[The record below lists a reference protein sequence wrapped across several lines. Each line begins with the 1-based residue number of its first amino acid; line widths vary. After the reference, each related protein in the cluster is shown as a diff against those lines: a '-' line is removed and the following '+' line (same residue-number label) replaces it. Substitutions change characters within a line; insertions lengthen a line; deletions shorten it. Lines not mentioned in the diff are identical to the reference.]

1 MNMQMARTLPLAAAM
16 TATAFVLA
24 GCTGGSG
31 SGAPPP
37 MAASASATTRHPSNR
52 PFADLGGLVHWQPN
66 RARSWMSPD
75 ANSQTLLYVSD
86 IATGSV
92 QVFAYPKGTL
102 EGTLTGF
109 GYPQGECADSSGNV
123 YIADAGND
131 VVVEY
136 AHGGTSPIATLND
149 PNAYPASCAVDPAS
163 GNVAVANLLT
173 AQNFNAGTVA
183 IYPPGSS
190 NATATYADPSIVREY
205 FLAYD
210 LSGKIYVAG
219 VSGKSGKFVY
229 ATVAPDGTFTD
240 IPITG
245 GTLGFPGGVQRYGS
259 DMAVGD
265 QQGSVVGKPDIYRIA
280 STGKI
285 GGKTSLITPTG
296 GRLVDPVQFVIV
308 PKNANKNYILTADA
322 IGGAVYINGF
332 PNGKASTSY
341 TSGLLQPLGIALSE
355 PPSH

>member
-210 LSGKIYVAG
+210 LSGEDLRLPA
-219 VSGKSGKFVY
+219 
-229 ATVAPDGTFTD
+229 
-240 IPITG
+240 
-245 GTLGFPGGVQRYGS
+245 
-259 DMAVGD
+259 
-265 QQGSVVGKPDIYRIA
+265 SVV
-280 STGKI
+280 
-285 GGKTSLITPTG
+285 
-296 GRLVDPVQFVIV
+296 RL
-308 PKNANKNYILTADA
+308 
-322 IGGAVYINGF
+322 G
-332 PNGKASTSY
+332 SSY
-341 TSGLLQPLGIALSE
+341 TPRLSHRTVRSPTSPSQVVRSDSQAACSGTEATWLSE
-355 PPSH
+355 INKVPS